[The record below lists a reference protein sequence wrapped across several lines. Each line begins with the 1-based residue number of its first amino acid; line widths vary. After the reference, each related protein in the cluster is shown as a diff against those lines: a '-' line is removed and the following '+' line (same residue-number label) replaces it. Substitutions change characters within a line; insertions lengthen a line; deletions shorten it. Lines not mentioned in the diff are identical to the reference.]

1 MKVAELEV
9 KESFDGEL
17 YFRLPDDLLN
27 RLGWKEGDELKFI
40 PQDEAFFIKKVK
52 HETIEL
58 DFDEEELLK
67 YMQFAH
73 EKNITFNELCELAI
87 KEKLEETHYDK

>member
-1 MKVAELEV
+1 MKVSELEV

-27 RLGWKEGDELKFI
+27 RLGWEVGDDLKFI
-40 PQDEAFFIKKVK
+40 PQDEAFIIKKVK
-52 HETIEL
+52 YKTIGL
-58 DFDEEELLK
+58 DFDNEELLR

-73 EKNITFNELCELAI
+73 KKNITFNELCEQAI
-87 KEKLEETHYDK
+87 KEKIKENE